1 LHAGWELVEGRDA
14 VKKTFMHKDFNE
26 AFGFMSRVALKVRG
40 GVALP
45 HLPSDYT
52 MPQCLLGRPQS
63 LLLHHSGVPPQV
75 CAAAAVLETHTT
87 HPPTHPPICLLC
99 VRGIQAET
107 MEHHPEW
114 FNVYNKV
121 EITLSTHDVQGLSDR
136 DVKLAK
142 FIDSIAK

>member
-1 LHAGWELVEGRDA
+1 MLRLSRAALQRVKMPPPPAKRLKEGSDGRIEMLRGFVDAGWELVEGRDA

-26 AFGFMSRVALKVRG
+26 AFGFMSRVALK
-40 GVALP
+40 
-45 HLPSDYT
+45 
-52 MPQCLLGRPQS
+52 
-63 LLLHHSGVPPQV
+63 
-75 CAAAAVLETHTT
+75 
-87 HPPTHPPICLLC
+87 
-99 VRGIQAET
+99 AET